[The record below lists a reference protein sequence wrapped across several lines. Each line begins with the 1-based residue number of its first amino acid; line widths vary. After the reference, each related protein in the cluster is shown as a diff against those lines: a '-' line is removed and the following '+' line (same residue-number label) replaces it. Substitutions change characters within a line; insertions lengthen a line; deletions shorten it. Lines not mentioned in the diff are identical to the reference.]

1 MNLRKGRWKMEERE
15 RRQGL
20 STSEGRLLRDGKFNQ
35 NYFLCCG
42 LDMAIERGSDGR
54 VSSYVELAVV
64 VGWTMGG

>member
-42 LDMAIERGSDGR
+42 LDMTIERGSDGR